1 MAPAQPLVRASLVV
15 IGDEIL
21 NGHVVDR
28 NTRVLARGLAG
39 VGVDLQRTHTVADDR
54 DDIVEAIHA
63 ELARSRPRLLVTS
76 GGIGSTPDDI
86 TFEAVA
92 AALDRSLERHPAI
105 VERLEGSL
113 ARQSAAG
120 LAVGPDIREPMMRMA
135 DLPAGARLLQ
145 DVSGWVPAV
154 VLDLDG
160 GVVGDGVTVAV
171 LPGVPGAFEHIVAE
185 GLVPLVAG
193 RNPVPV
199 TVEVEH
205 GLPESILNPVF
216 AEVGR
221 DFPDV
226 KLGSYPGR
234 PMLVRLIGTR
244 ERAAAAADRVQEYL
258 DRLLA
263 NEPGRRIA
271 AQWGGLTTTARRSSD
286 QAMALPPASGAT
298 STTSTDTT
306 TPEDRP

>member
-1 MAPAQPLVRASLVV
+1 VAPAQHLVRASLVV

-21 NGHVVDR
+21 NGHVADR
-28 NTRVLARGLAG
+28 NTGVLARGLAA

-54 DDIVEAIHA
+54 ADIVEAIHA
-63 ELARSRPRLLVTS
+63 ELARTRPRLLVTS

-92 AALDRSLERHPAI
+92 TALDRPLERHAGI
-105 VERLEGSL
+105 VQRLEGSL

-135 DLPAGARLLQ
+135 DLPTGARLLE

-160 GVVGDGVTVAV
+160 GVAGEGVTVAI

-185 GLVPLVAG
+185 GLVPMVAG
-193 RNPVPV
+193 RNLVPT

-244 ERAAAAADRVQEYL
+244 ERTAAAADRVQEYL

-263 NEPGRRIA
+263 DEPGRRIA
-271 AQWGGLTTTARRSSD
+271 AQWGGRTTTARRSSD
-286 QAMALPPASGAT
+286 QAMATPTSSPDPA
-298 STTSTDTT
+298 